1 MTADMIK
8 QIKEIKKAMV
18 SIEMTGDDWEER
30 EVILEKL
37 EDVTSYLKDMM
48 GRGIEV

>member
-1 MTADMIK
+1 
-8 QIKEIKKAMV
+8 
-18 SIEMTGDDWEER
+18 MTGDDWEER

-48 GRGIEV
+48 GRGIEF

>member
-18 SIEMTGDDWEER
+18 SIEMTGDDWE
-30 EVILEKL
+30 VILEKL

-48 GRGIEV
+48 GRGIEF

>member
-8 QIKEIKKAMV
+8 QIKEIKQAMV

-48 GRGIEV
+48 GRGIEF